1 MSNKLIESIKA
12 SESNQKLIFWI
23 GTTAVALL
31 LGIGTPVYNTIQNKF
46 EVQQTQIDINREKIW
61 QQQREGVTE
70 ETLSRRFAEIMQIV
84 DTKIDGIQGLQREQS
99 RQLEAILQSQANF
112 QRDIREVLR
121 EKADKE

>member
-1 MSNKLIESIKA
+1 MGKIMESIRL

-23 GTTAVALL
+23 GTTATALL
-31 LGIGTPVYNTIQNKF
+31 LGIGTPVYNNIQNQF
-46 EVQQTQIDINREKIW
+46 DSQQVQIDVNREKIW
-61 QQQREGVTE
+61 EQQREGVTE

-99 RQLEAILQSQANF
+99 RQLEALIQSQVAF

-121 EKADKE
+121 DKADKP

>member
-1 MSNKLIESIKA
+1 MESIRL

-23 GTTAVALL
+23 GTTATALL
-31 LGIGTPVYNTIQNKF
+31 LGIGTPVYKGIQTQF
-46 EVQQTQIDINREKIW
+46 AVQQSQIDINREKIW
-61 QQQREGVTE
+61 EQQREGVTE

-99 RQLEAILQSQANF
+99 RQLEALIQSQVAF

-121 EKADKE
+121 DKADKE